1 MGKRQI
7 RFTGKSLASPELLDK
22 DVNIVMV
29 DGIVH
34 HVKILIVFS
43 DYLFVEDLR
52 KKKHKIP
59 FKDIYEIIL
68 DLVSAY

>member
-7 RFTGKSLASPELLDK
+7 RFTGEKLVSQELINK
-22 DVNIVMV
+22 EVNMVMV
-29 DGIVH
+29 DGVVH
-34 HVKILIVFS
+34 HVKIIKLLPEH
-43 DYLFVEDLR
+43 LFVEDLR